1 MKTKTVFISGQVSGI
16 SYIAAYNHFRNAEY
30 ALLHYEKEEV
40 NTINPTHLCKSSWPW
55 WLCMVVCLYNLVFK
69 ADAIYMLDNWHLSR
83 GARIENKVARATG
96 KEIWYE

>member
-40 NTINPTHLCKSSWPW
+40 NTSTP
-55 WLCMVVCLYNLVFK
+55 
-69 ADAIYMLDNWHLSR
+69 
-83 GARIENKVARATG
+83 RICVRAVG
-96 KEIWYE
+96 HGGFAW